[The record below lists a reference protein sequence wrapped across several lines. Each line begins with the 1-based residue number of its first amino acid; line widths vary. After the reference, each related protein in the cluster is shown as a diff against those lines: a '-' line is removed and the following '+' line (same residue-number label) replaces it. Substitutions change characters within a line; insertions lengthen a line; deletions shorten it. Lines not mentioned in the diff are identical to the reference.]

1 MVKVKKISNH
11 FAHLL
16 EPLDLGFTTLR
27 NRVLMGSMHTGLEE
41 MPDGF
46 ERQARFFATRA
57 KGGVGILVTGG
68 ISPNKAGRL
77 AERASVMTEDLVE
90 GHRVIT
96 RAVHDEGGKI
106 VLQLLHAGRYGRHA
120 ELVAP
125 SAVRS
130 RINPLTPRALS
141 DEEILQT
148 IEDFGTAAAL
158 AREAGYD
165 GVEIMGS
172 EGYFLNQFTAARTN
186 QRTDDWGGSAENRR
200 RSPVEVVRH
209 VRKHC
214 GLDFIVVYRISVLD
228 LVEGEFLA
236 GRRRPCKR
244 CRGAGA
250 NILNTGIGWHE
261 SRVPTIAHMVPRGAF
276 TWAIKRLKAEVAIPV
291 VASNRI
297 NTPEQAEQLIADGQA
312 DMVSLARPAV
322 WPIPILSRKRHQAH
336 RRTSILASA
345 AIRPASTMPSPD
357 G

>member
-158 AREAGYD
+158 RPRSR
-165 GVEIMGS
+165 I
-172 EGYFLNQFTAARTN
+172 
-186 QRTDDWGGSAENRR
+186 RR
-200 RSPVEVVRH
+200 R
-209 VRKHC
+209 
-214 GLDFIVVYRISVLD
+214 
-228 LVEGEFLA
+228 
-236 GRRRPCKR
+236 
-244 CRGAGA
+244 
-250 NILNTGIGWHE
+250 
-261 SRVPTIAHMVPRGAF
+261 
-276 TWAIKRLKAEVAIPV
+276 
-291 VASNRI
+291 
-297 NTPEQAEQLIADGQA
+297 
-312 DMVSLARPAV
+312 
-322 WPIPILSRKRHQAH
+322 
-336 RRTSILASA
+336 
-345 AIRPASTMPSPD
+345 
-357 G
+357 